1 MKQRLLRNVRPPIT
15 PNLWKRS
22 FFLLAAICCVWPL
35 ALSAAEVA
43 TPAVTITSPA
53 AIKLMNL
60 EVGQPRL
67 YDSKPLRVIEKV
79 AGNLKGW
86 QFTAIPQRLV
96 MSYSIHVNKDGII
109 YAFGGGSTKQP
120 PTREQFLGD
129 DVSKWEVQSGAIA
142 GANIPMCFRRK
153 VTAGETISLHSFE
166 LSLAAE
172 SIVLADASSSPLA
185 ASGASATNINQSPS
199 EVLSKE
205 APNVIEWALAPLDR
219 TVPEGIRQNLIVL
232 REDLLDEQA
241 KAPAASAATYKL
253 GQELCNKLV
262 ETLNER
268 DQARV
273 RAGYTA
279 AQAKANMGEITNQA
293 LEARRTAAV
302 PSGRRTSGSM
312 AWPTYFR
319 EVDQR
324 EELRKQKQNG
334 AALENQRPILEWA
347 DRGVQ
352 IRKALDAVY
361 AQYREAARRPPAAK

>member
-1 MKQRLLRNVRPPIT
+1 MN
-15 PNLWKRS
+15 RS
-22 FFLLAAICCVWPL
+22 FLILVATCCVLLPS
-35 ALSAAEVA
+35 AHSAAQVA
-43 TPAVTITSPA
+43 SPAVTITSPD
-53 AIKLMNL
+53 AIKVMNL

-79 AGNLKGW
+79 TGDLKGW
-86 QFTAIPQRLV
+86 KFTAIPQRLV
-96 MSYSIHVNKDGII
+96 MSYTIHVNKDGII

-129 DVSKWEVQSGAIA
+129 GAAQWTAESGAIA
-142 GANIPMCFRRK
+142 GTNIPMCFRRK
-153 VTAGETISLHSFE
+153 VTSGETISLHAFE

-172 SIVLADASSSPLA
+172 SMVLGDASSSPLA
-185 ASGASATNINQSPS
+185 GSGASAADINRSPS

-205 APNVIEWALAPLDR
+205 APNVIEWALAPLDQK
-219 TVPEGIRQNLIVL
+219 VPEGIRQNLVVL

-279 AQAKANMGEITNQA
+279 AQANANKGEITNQA

-324 EELRKQKQNG
+324 EELRRQKQNG

-347 DRGVQ
+347 DRGAQ
-352 IRKALDAVY
+352 IRKVLDAVY
-361 AQYREAARRPPAAK
+361 AQYREAARRPPAPK